1 MEPVMSSEH
10 SYSSASWVL
19 LPSPRLL
26 WWTGLVCVPLLTVAV
41 ATAGSVAGLAA
52 LIGLMLFLL
61 VLIADGMGCA
71 SLGREITLGCKD
83 DVILSRNQHGRIEL
97 SLHRAPSVD
106 LRAFLGLAP
115 WLGCHE
121 PWARAA
127 AAAATKGGSAAG
139 DVATLCWSLRP
150 RRRGSWQAREVVL
163 AMASPWS
170 LWTLQ
175 RHYRPELTVR
185 VLPDIRTVYKE
196 CLLMQRRT
204 VVGQARMRL
213 LGRGREYEKLR
224 EYQPGDSFE
233 DIHWKATAKHQRL
246 ITKEYQ
252 MERRQAVYVVVD
264 ASRLSGRPAEGGGTP
279 ESILER
285 FIQAALGLL
294 LTSDRVQDD
303 CGLVVFA
310 DRIRAFL
317 PAKHGRDHVQRCR
330 ELLGAVEQSEDSPD
344 FAEIGNELRTRIRQ
358 RALLVF
364 LTNLDDP
371 VLAAD
376 FTRQARLL
384 SQQHL
389 VMVDMYRPAGAAPL
403 LTTKVAESAAVY
415 HALAGHLRW
424 RQLRALML
432 TLRRDGV
439 RLALLAPGPIA
450 GQLSRQ
456 YLAVKQR
463 QLV

>member
-1 MEPVMSSEH
+1 MEAGMSSEH

-19 LPSPRLL
+19 LPSQRLL
-26 WWTGLVCVPLLTVAV
+26 WWAGLVCVPLLAV
-41 ATAGSVAGLAA
+41 AIAMAGSIAGLAA
-52 LIGLMLFLL
+52 LIGLMLIML

-71 SLGREITLGCKD
+71 ALGKEMTLACKD
-83 DVILSRNQHGRIEL
+83 DVMLARSQYGRIVL
-97 SLHRAPSVD
+97 SLQQAPPVD
-106 LRAFLGLAP
+106 LRAFLGLP
-115 WLGCHE
+115 PCLGCNE
-121 PWARAA
+121 MWIRAA
-127 AAAATKGGSAAG
+127 APAPAPASAAAG
-139 DVATLCWSLRP
+139 DVTLCWALRP

-175 RHYRPELTVR
+175 RHYRPELTIR
-185 VLPDIRTVYKE
+185 VLPDIRTVYKD

-204 VVGQARMRL
+204 MVGQARMRL

-294 LTSDRVQDD
+294 LTTDRVQDD
-303 CGLVVFA
+303 CGLVVFT

-344 FAEIGNELRTRIRQ
+344 FEEIGNELRTRIRQ

-384 SQQHL
+384 SRQHI
-389 VMVDMYRPAGAAPL
+389 VMADMYRPAGAEPL
-403 LTTKVAESAAVY
+403 FTTKVVEPAAVY

-424 RQLRALML
+424 RQLRSLML

-456 YLAVKQR
+456 YLAIKQR